1 MQHPIKTHGQHSLAY
16 ISIPSA
22 TCDVGQKEQ
31 KSTLIPTPPF
41 SLNVNP
47 LAI

>member
-16 ISIPSA
+16 ISIP

-41 SLNVNP
+41 FS
-47 LAI
+47 